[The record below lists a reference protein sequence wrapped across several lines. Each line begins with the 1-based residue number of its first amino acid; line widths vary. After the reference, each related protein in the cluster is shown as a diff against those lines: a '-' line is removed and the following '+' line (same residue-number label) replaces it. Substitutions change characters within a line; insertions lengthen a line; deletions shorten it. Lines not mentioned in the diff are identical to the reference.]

1 MNPLLSR
8 LRDKE
13 VLVRLNAFILS
24 YFGWI
29 AFGVLYGY
37 IGRWSVDITRD
48 FLKLPLTSKSL
59 VLGLLDYTRS
69 LVPLYTT
76 LRWVYYFGFAGSIGF
91 MVLYVLLYLRD
102 LQTSDELLARYLMAY
117 AGAGTI
123 YLLVHIHAPHYVYHI
138 PGYSMENTLLTRQE
152 FVLPSLHNTFA
163 AINIITI
170 WKYRKRLGGKV
181 LIGINT
187 LIPFATVFLG
197 HHWIYDVLTGFLLAW
212 AVSRVTDGWAVRIP
226 QSLYRLELKSLGAL
240 TMFNFVL
247 ATLMLLIALDPQKWL
262 MVIRSILGQP

>member
-1 MNPLLSR
+1 MNPFLARFRDRDVLL
-8 LRDKE
+8 
-13 VLVRLNAFILS
+13 RLNAFILS

-37 IGRWSVDITRD
+37 IGRWSVDLTEE
-48 FLKLPLTSKSL
+48 FLRLPLTSRSL
-59 VLGLLDYTRS
+59 VLGLLDYTKS
-69 LVPLYTT
+69 IAPLYLL

-91 MVLYVLLYLRD
+91 MVLYLLLYLRD
-102 LQTSDELLARYLMAY
+102 LKTSDELLARYIMAY
-117 AGAGTI
+117 ACAGTV
-123 YLLVHIHAPHYVYHI
+123 YLLFHIHAPHYVYQI

-163 AINIITI
+163 AINIITV
-170 WKYRKRLGGKV
+170 WRYRKRLGGKA
-181 LIGINT
+181 LIAINT
-187 LIPFATVFLG
+187 LIPFATVLLG

-226 QSLYRLELKSLGAL
+226 NCIYGLELKSLRAI

-247 ATLMLLIALDPQKWL
+247 ATLMLIIALDPGKWM
-262 MVIRSILGQP
+262 MVVRSLLGNP